1 MLIHPTIDKLNG
13 MRLYGMANAFR
24 AQLETPEIHNL
35 PFEDR
40 LALIV
45 DMEALERENRQLA
58 TRLKGA
64 NLRQHA
70 AIEDLDAQARRG
82 IDRALLASL
91 STCQWVKRRH
101 NLLITGPTGIG
112 KTWLACALSHAACRQ
127 GITTVYHRLPAFMQD
142 LDLARHDGRYKKIM
156 RTIAKAELLVLDDF
170 GIAPM
175 SGDQLRDLLEI
186 IDERY
191 QKGATLITSQL
202 PIANWHDALNDPT
215 MADAIL
221 DRVLHNAYKMELDRN
236 GESMRRLRTKIDPTE
251 TL

>member
-1 MLIHPTIDKLNG
+1 MLIHPTIDKLNS
-13 MRLYGMANAFR
+13 MRLTGMAKAFR
-24 AQLETPEIHNL
+24 AQLESPEIHNL

-45 DMEALERENRQLA
+45 DMEFMERENRQLA

-64 NLRQHA
+64 RLRQNA
-70 AIEDLDAQARRG
+70 VLEDLDTKASRG
-82 IDRALLASL
+82 IDRPLLASL
-91 STCQWVKRRH
+91 ATCHWVKKRH
-101 NLLITGPTGIG
+101 NLLITGATGVG
-112 KTWLACALSHAACRQ
+112 KTWLSCAMSHNACRQ
-127 GITTVYHRLPAFMQD
+127 GITAVYHRLPALMQD

-156 RTIAKAELLVLDDF
+156 RSLAKAELLILDDL

-175 SGDQLRDLLEI
+175 SAEQLRDLLEI

-191 QKGATLITSQL
+191 QKGSILITSQL
-202 PIANWHDALNDPT
+202 PVASWHEALNDPT

-221 DRVLHNAYKMELDRN
+221 DRVLHNAYKIELK
-236 GESMRRLRTKIDPTE
+236 GESMRKLRTKIDATE